1 MLPLR
6 HWSISLILV
15 GVVIVFGTELYA
27 TDSGIEA
34 ITYPSADVTLSFV
47 QPGRIATVY
56 LNEGDTVKAG
66 QVLVKQDDAVEQAHL
81 AQTEALSKNTTQIEA
96 AEASLE
102 QKKVDPR
109 FCWFWSASASV
120 HRPGL
125 LLKYGAG

>member
-47 QPGRIATVY
+47 QVY
-56 LNEGDTVKAG
+56 RET
-66 QVLVKQDDAVEQAHL
+66 
-81 AQTEALSKNTTQIEA
+81 A
-96 AEASLE
+96 A
-102 QKKVDPR
+102 R
-109 FCWFWSASASV
+109 
-120 HRPGL
+120 
-125 LLKYGAG
+125 